1 MGYIGPRLAGAADI
15 KIRTI
20 SADKIAGTTTG
31 LIGTAAF
38 TVNDLTFVNFTATA
52 HAQVKR
58 IMLIGSGLPVD
69 LEQTFIDIGIDG
81 QRFIWVVFAVDA
93 ITINKAVF
101 IQRDRRRRGI
111 VIHHLYPFAATAR
124 HPQG

>member
-20 SADKIAGTTTG
+20 GADKIAGTTTG

-38 TVNDLTFVNFTATA
+38 TVNNLTLVNITAVT

-58 IMLIGSGLPVD
+58 IMPVGCSLPVD
-69 LEQTFIDIGIDG
+69 LEQTFIDDG